1 MSRVVITVAKGK
13 DVKTLTY
20 DGAKSIIINNGG
32 RRYDITPMRIDI
44 DNADGNS
51 NVIRVRTRSGMHDLP
66 IDLDCKYIV
75 VWYDKNDDIIAYADV
90 DGRFVNATIR
100 AWP

>member
-1 MSRVVITVAKGK
+1 MSRVVITMAKGK

-32 RRYDITPMRIDI
+32 RRHVITPTRIDV
-44 DNADGNS
+44 DNADDGS
-51 NVIRVRTRSGMHDLP
+51 NVIRVRTRSGIHDLP
-66 IDLDCKYIV
+66 IDWDCKYIV
-75 VWYDKNDDIIAYADV
+75 VWYDKNDDIIANVDV
-90 DGRFVNATIR
+90 DGRFMNATIR